1 MSYEH
6 YETIL
11 SVLAKKIKE
20 QETQIGYLEW
30 KCDDL
35 QKKLED
41 SEGKKEV

>member
-1 MSYEH
+1 MSNGH

-11 SVLAKKIKE
+11 AILANKIKE

-35 QKKLED
+35 QKKLE
-41 SEGKKEV
+41 ENETFEK